1 MTEPRQSEYDRG
13 HDAGGIDERLKGVEA
28 HLVRNNGS
36 IAEQV
41 KQTAQMIEKIQALTV
56 AIDRLGDHRVQTD
69 TALGRVSRTALVLA
83 AMALVAL
90 TVAVVLIVTQ

>member
-1 MTEPRQSEYDRG
+1 MTETHKEAFDRG
-13 HDAGGIDERLKGVEA
+13 HEAGGIDERLKGVEA

-41 KQTAQMIEKIQALTV
+41 KQTAQMIEKIQSLTV

-83 AMALVAL
+83 ALALVGLA
-90 TVAVVLIVTQ
+90 VAVTLIVTK

>member
-1 MTEPRQSEYDRG
+1 VTEPRQSEYDRG

-41 KQTAQMIEKIQALTV
+41 QQTAVMIEKIA
-56 AIDRLGDHRVQTD
+56 
-69 TALGRVSRTALVLA
+69 
-83 AMALVAL
+83 AL
-90 TVAVVLIVTQ
+90 TVAVQHLAERRVRSSSSRSRSASS